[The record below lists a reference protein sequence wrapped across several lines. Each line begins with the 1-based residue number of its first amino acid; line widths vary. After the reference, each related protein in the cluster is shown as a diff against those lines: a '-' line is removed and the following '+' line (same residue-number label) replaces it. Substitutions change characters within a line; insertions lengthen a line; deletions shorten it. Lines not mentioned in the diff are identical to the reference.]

1 MMQLQLVTSMTR
13 PDSPAAATAATTAVA
28 AAKSVPQGAIEGA
41 NQCAATDGSTRPP
54 EVQRA
59 AARGLRVSAEAAD
72 DRSGGAA
79 AAGGGSGVE
88 SSADRASTP
97 ERAWRKWVQ
106 PMARPQP
113 ITSKVSVSTL
123 PPPANTS
130 ASRPNAEPAQTDQV
144 GTQARRVASTAAPVA
159 DPGEDARSFL
169 WREEWK
175 KEYMK
180 AAAQLAEQSGLIAS
194 LGANTSTT
202 TAMPPPPASMPPPHA
217 AAAGGM
223 LAGSG
228 AGSYLASPMAGTAC
242 GLTPPSD
249 WSPGPCGT
257 SARAASIGTSTV
269 GSRLSYQWPAN
280 LSLATP
286 FHESNS
292 STPSRSPSRPLRRRS
307 RVCLV
312 ARVLRRQ
319 HNTLRQRVGTVRAP
333 AWLSADRAVAVWSAC
348 KGCAF
353 RRGFAP
359 LALIVLASASSDRCT
374 TVDGA
379 TACPTATDGST
390 PPAAAATATVA
401 RDE

>member
-202 TAMPPPPASMPPPHA
+202 TAMHAS
-217 AAAGGM
+217 
-223 LAGSG
+223 
-228 AGSYLASPMAGTAC
+228 
-242 GLTPPSD
+242 
-249 WSPGPCGT
+249 
-257 SARAASIGTSTV
+257 
-269 GSRLSYQWPAN
+269 
-280 LSLATP
+280 
-286 FHESNS
+286 
-292 STPSRSPSRPLRRRS
+292 
-307 RVCLV
+307 
-312 ARVLRRQ
+312 
-319 HNTLRQRVGTVRAP
+319 
-333 AWLSADRAVAVWSAC
+333 
-348 KGCAF
+348 
-353 RRGFAP
+353 
-359 LALIVLASASSDRCT
+359 
-374 TVDGA
+374 
-379 TACPTATDGST
+379 
-390 PPAAAATATVA
+390 
-401 RDE
+401 